1 VGKRGAHGGTPLQS
15 LMLAVLYLAA
25 MTYFG
30 DRICRSFYRF
40 ISIQH
45 RLATAFLVGLLLST
59 CITYL
64 GSLALARISQPLIAG
79 NLVFLAAFAIVV
91 YKLPRSPVAHRP
103 GPPASP
109 IWDWIFLSLLVL
121 FAGWLIFTTLGFRDG
136 SFQIPFKAWSDFGA
150 NLSLTQSFALG
161 HNFPTEHP
169 FFPGE
174 IIRYHFLFWFQAA
187 NLEFLGLNPVWSV
200 NVLSILSLVAL
211 LILIMSFAEILFE
224 SAAAGRIAAFLFFFS
239 TSLSYI
245 PFLRSQPSLSEA
257 LHAIVA
263 RTQFIASGYSFRGE
277 DWGVLTVDVFANQR
291 QLISGLGLLFV
302 VLNFLIERYKDA
314 SSEEGASLECGG
326 STPLSPVSS
335 DLDDDHLQSPGSCDS
350 EPKRRRAAA
359 LQGVAPYVFSG
370 LVIGC
375 LPYWNSAI
383 FVTAMIILIAFLALL
398 PCRLYLAALIATAL
412 LIGLPQILLL
422 RWGVVTPPDQSI
434 FHWGYTLQN
443 PTVMTVLKYLGW
455 TFGFKWLLVII
466 SLFLLSGFHRRVFIA
481 LSSLLPVVFLF
492 QLSTDVFNNH
502 KLLNVWS
509 VFAGIYA
516 AYALWRIAKLK
527 IGKLRIAGPLLAIL
541 LTVFTIAEGVINL
554 FPVRNDSVLVVP
566 HKNDRLTDW
575 VLNNSQPTDVF
586 LTQTV
591 LTHPILFAGRRVYL
605 GYTLFAWTA
614 GYNVSAREKIYRRM
628 FEERDAGELV
638 RLLNQNKIAY
648 VGIDDGVRN
657 NRLIQGLNEAVYQQH
672 FQKVFEDSG
681 RRYDNITIYKVPK

>member
-1 VGKRGAHGGTPLQS
+1 M

-25 MTYFG
+25 MIYFG

-64 GSLALARISQPLIAG
+64 GSLAFARISQPLIAG
-79 NLVFLAAFAIVV
+79 NLIFLAVFAIVV
-91 YKLPRSPVAHRP
+91 YKLPGQLFADAYRP
-103 GPPASP
+103 RPYTSP
-109 IWDWIFLSLLVL
+109 IWDWIVLGILSL
-121 FAGWLIFTTLGFRDG
+121 FAGWLIFTTLGFKDG

-187 NLEFLGLNPVWSV
+187 NLEFLGLNPVWGV

-211 LILIMSFAEILFE
+211 LILIMSFAEILFD
-224 SAAAGRIAAFLFFFS
+224 SAVAGRIATFLFFFS
-239 TSLSYI
+239 TSLAYI
-245 PFLRSQPSLSEA
+245 PFLRSQSSLRDA
-257 LHAIVA
+257 LNAMLT
-263 RTQFIASGYSFRGE
+263 RTQFIASGYPFRGE

-302 VLNFLIERYKDA
+302 VLTFLVDRYRGA
-314 SSEEGASLECGG
+314 SLEEGASLECGG
-326 STPLSPVSS
+326 LAPLWSVLALRNDEALKDIPSTPSG
-335 DLDDDHLQSPGSCDS
+335 DNG
-350 EPKRRRAAA
+350 PKRRRAAA
-359 LQGVAPYVFSG
+359 LQRGAPYVFSG

-383 FVTAMIILIAFLALL
+383 FVTAMIILVAFLVLL
-398 PCRLYLAALIATAL
+398 PCRVYLAALIATAV

-422 RWGVVTPPDQSI
+422 RWGIVVPPDQSI

-443 PTVMTVLKYLGW
+443 PTVTTVLKYLVW
-455 TFGFKWLLVII
+455 TFGFKWLLVVI
-466 SLFLLSGFHRRVFIA
+466 SLVLLSGFHRRMFIA
-481 LSSLLPVVFLF
+481 ISSLLPVVFLF

-516 AYALWRIAKLK
+516 AYALWRIAKLR
-527 IGKLRIAGPLLAIL
+527 IAKLRIGPVLAIL

-566 HKNDRLTDW
+566 YQNDQLTDW
-575 VLNNSQPTDVF
+575 VLNNTRPTDVF
-586 LTQTV
+586 LTQTL

-628 FEERDAGELV
+628 FEERDVVELV
-638 RLLNQNKIAY
+638 RLLNENKIAY

-657 NRLIQGLNEAVYQQH
+657 NRMIQGLNETVYQQH
-672 FQKVFEDSG
+672 FQKVFEEKG
-681 RRYDNITIYKVPK
+681 RYDNITIYKVPK